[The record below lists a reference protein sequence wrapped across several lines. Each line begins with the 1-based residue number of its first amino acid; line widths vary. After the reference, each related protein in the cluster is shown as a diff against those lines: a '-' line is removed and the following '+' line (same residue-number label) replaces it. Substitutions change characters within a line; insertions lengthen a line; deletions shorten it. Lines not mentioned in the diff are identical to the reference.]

1 MMKKLGVENILFL
14 NFESPQLYEF
24 SLTDFARLDSIVQ
37 KSGVKTLF
45 FDELQLVDSW
55 EMYVREKL
63 DEGYQVVI
71 TGSNASMFSKE
82 LGTRLTG
89 RHIK

>member
-1 MMKKLGVENILFL
+1 MQMMKKLGVENILFL

-63 DEGYQVVI
+63 DERARHSI
-71 TGSNASMFSKE
+71 DRASHNTRAISILLHRVSK
-82 LGTRLTG
+82 
-89 RHIK
+89 I